1 MTLTLPKSWVDR
13 WSLRSKDE
21 VFVNET
27 RNGLTIRPASKS
39 RNELIFRFDL
49 DGRSGSWIEREMI
62 GAYIAGADRIELS
75 SSRITSEQN
84 KIIRQTIRLFF
95 GFEIVRETSEAIVA
109 RTLLNETTFSIPE
122 NTISVFQMVQSMFE
136 DALVAAQTGDK
147 ELATDI
153 IQRDHEVNKIVYAI
167 KRHFQQVLSGKI
179 NHDVAEA
186 DFYRSIAG
194 QIERVGDH
202 AVKIAELAGSDRTEP
217 VQLSH
222 TFPSIKN
229 GVEQLL
235 EDTETM
241 LRSFDIDQAHAI
253 LDKDHELEALVF
265 SSKRMKQSYEGA
277 IVEDSLDRLRGYVM
291 NIAERM
297 IDYQVGIRQKN

>member
-13 WSLRSKDE
+13 WALRSKDE

-27 RNGLTIRPASKS
+27 KGGLTIQPASRTK
-39 RNELIFRFDL
+39 RDLIYRFDL
-49 DGRSGSWIEREMI
+49 DGKSSSWIEREMI
-62 GAYIAGADRIELS
+62 GSYIAGADRIELAS
-75 SSRITSEQN
+75 KRITSEQN
-84 KIIRQTIRLFF
+84 QIIRQTIRLFF
-95 GFEIVRETSEAIVA
+95 GFEIVRETSDTIVA
-109 RTLLNETTFSIPE
+109 RTLLNEMSFSIPE
-122 NTISVFQMVQSMFE
+122 NTIGVFQMVRSMFE
-136 DALVAAQTGDK
+136 DALVAAQDGDK

-167 KRHFQQVLSGKI
+167 KRHFQQVLGGKI
-179 NHDVAEA
+179 DNDVAKA

-194 QIERVGDH
+194 QIERIGDH
-202 AVKIAELAGSDRTEP
+202 AVKIAELAGNDRTEP

-222 TFPSIKN
+222 SFSSIKK
-229 GVEQLL
+229 GAEQLL
-235 EDTETM
+235 QDTETM
-241 LRSFDIDQAHAI
+241 LLHFDIDKAHAI
-253 LDKDHELEALVF
+253 LDKDHELEQLIF

-297 IDYQVGIRQKN
+297 IDYLVSVRQND